1 MKQRFVIT
9 CLLLLSCI
17 VMTAASVFPH
27 HHHGDRICMHLN
39 TANRHVETCDNGCVS
54 HFNVRVPEK
63 AQSKAKVQA
72 QRSTPLQ
79 LAATILR
86 ITLQT
91 IYSTHEK
98 TPVPHDV
105 PVLKQH
111 CMPVRTLRAP
121 PAA

>member
-1 MKQRFVIT
+1 MKQKFVIT
-9 CLLLLSCI
+9 CLLLLSCL

-39 TANRHVETCDNGCVS
+39 TTNRPVETCDNGCIS

-63 AQSKAKVQA
+63 AQSKAKVRT
-72 QRSTPLQ
+72 QRSTPQ
-79 LAATILR
+79 QMAATMLCIA
-86 ITLQT
+86 LQT

-98 TPVPHDV
+98 TTVPHSM
-105 PVLKQH
+105 PLLTQP